1 MKSSSP
7 ILDSCHFEV
16 RYAYGHLYFDR
27 CGQCLND
34 IERNCEGWIV
44 KTADPSQGIL
54 ECPSKSLSISF
65 NNERFAFS
73 SHKSSR
79 AGIKTI
85 AQEVNNTWK
94 IIEANLGLEEYLRQ
108 GFRLYYLIA
117 TLSEEESEH
126 LMEKAEFKI
135 VLPGR
140 LISSGFKIKN
150 RSITSVLTK
159 GNYEYR
165 LQMMG
170 ATRHE
175 AMNPDNLIK
184 ADPKLLSK
192 KQNEVRMAKL
202 KQLSEYNANPMYG
215 LFLDVDCYQIKPERI
230 SAEDFIINQ
239 TEIVQTEF
247 LPTMEKL

>member
-1 MKSSSP
+1 MKSPSP

-16 RYAYGHLYFDR
+16 RYAYGHLYLDR

-44 KTADPSQGIL
+44 RTADPSKGIL
-54 ECPSKSLSISF
+54 ECPSKSLSINF
-65 NNERFAFS
+65 NNEHFVFS
-73 SHKSSR
+73 SQKSSKI
-79 AGIKTI
+79 GIGAI
-85 AQEVNNTWK
+85 AKEVNNTWK
-94 IIEANLGLEEYLRQ
+94 IISANLGLEEYTRQ

-117 TLSEEESEH
+117 TLSEEESER
-126 LMEKAEFKI
+126 LMEKTELKI
-135 VLPGR
+135 LFPER
-140 LISSGFKIKN
+140 LTTSGFKIKN

-159 GNYEYR
+159 GDYEYR

-184 ADPKLLSK
+184 ADPKSLSK
-192 KQNEVRMAKL
+192 RQNEVRLAKL
-202 KQLSEYNANPMYG
+202 KQLSEYNANPMHG
-215 LFLDVDCYQIKPERI
+215 LFLDVDCFQIMPVRI

-239 TEIVQTEF
+239 TKIVQTEF
-247 LPTMEKL
+247 LPVMEKL